1 MAMSRAEQRVR
12 SGRSTTTRWAAARAA
27 GGSSRDRLPVV
38 AVTGGDRGL
47 GAALCAA
54 LAADPRVGE
63 VRALR
68 SGEPLVADLVRGA
81 DALIHLEVSL
91 GEPGFE
97 VTGGNVSVAASALEI
112 AGRAE
117 VPQVLLCTS
126 AMVYGADEANAMPL
140 PDDSALLALPE
151 RGLVAEL
158 MQIEDLA
165 RAARPDPATLTIVR
179 PAMLVGRGIDTTLTR
194 HFEAPRLLH
203 LHGARPAWQFCHVDD
218 LIAAIA
224 FAVVHGI
231 GGNVTV
237 GCEGWLEQED
247 VEAISGLRRVSVPA
261 SIAFGA
267 AERLSRLGVTAAP
280 ASDLRYVAYPWAIS
294 SGRLR
299 AAGWRPAHDNI
310 SALHALLD
318 DLAERADSGRRPG
331 ARESSLG
338 AAGAAVA
345 MMGTA
350 ALLRQARRR
359 RGA

>member
-1 MAMSRAEQRVR
+1 MSRAEQQVR
-12 SGRSTTTRWAAARAA
+12 SERTNAVRWAAARAA
-27 GGSSRDRLPVV
+27 GGTMRDSPLAV
-38 AVTGGDRGL
+38 AVTGGDLGL
-47 GAALCAA
+47 GAALCSV

-63 VRALR
+63 VRVLR
-68 SGEPLVADLVRGA
+68 SGEPVVADRLRGA
-81 DALIHLEVSL
+81 EVLIHLEVGL
-91 GEPGFE
+91 DVPGT
-97 VTGGNVSVAASALEI
+97 VPGGGNVAIAANALEV
-112 AGRAE
+112 AGRAG
-117 VPQVLLCTS
+117 VARVIICTS

-140 PDDSALLALPE
+140 PDDSPTLARPE

-158 MQIEDLA
+158 MDIERLA
-165 RAARPDPATLTIVR
+165 REARPDPSTLTIVR
-179 PAMLVGRGIDTTLTR
+179 PAMLVGGGTDTTLTR

-203 LHGARPAWQFCHVDD
+203 LQGANPAWQFCHVDD
-218 LIAAIA
+218 LLSAIT
-224 FAVVHGI
+224 FALLHGI

-247 VEAISGLRRVSVPA
+247 VEALTGLRRVSVPA

-280 ASDLRYVAYPWAIS
+280 ASDLRYLAYPWAIS

-299 AAGWRPAHDNI
+299 AAGWRPVHDNI
-310 SALHALLD
+310 SALHALLE